1 MNKIVVI
8 VRGGNVQDIMT
19 TEDCEVA
26 IIDWDNI
33 IDGPELTPIEYDKQ
47 SGVAEYDLDFQVEF
61 AHAAIRVNVKKENPH
76 VESSIHFS

>member
-8 VRGGNVQDIMT
+8 VRGGNIQDIMT

-47 SGVAEYDLDFQVEF
+47 TGVNENDLDYQVEF
-61 AHAAIRVNVKKENPH
+61 ANAAIRENVKKENPH
-76 VESSIHFS
+76 VESSIYYF